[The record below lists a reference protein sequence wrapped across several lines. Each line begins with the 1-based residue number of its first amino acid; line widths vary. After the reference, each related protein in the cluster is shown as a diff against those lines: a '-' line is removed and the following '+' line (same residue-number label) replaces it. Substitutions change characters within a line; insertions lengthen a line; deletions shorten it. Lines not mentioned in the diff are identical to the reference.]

1 MPYRNP
7 VRLKAMIGSVKNRR
21 LNHEA
26 TVQQISDLCMPFRGD
41 ITTLR
46 NEGQLR
52 VVGVFDTTGVHGAD
66 SLANFLKSTVIPS
79 SSRWFNLSMPTEFER
94 NHEAVTLRDSAVD
107 KMYREYAT
115 SNFYTQAGM
124 WFRDVSVLGT
134 GAFYTEEKPA
144 RLNADGS
151 TFGGARFYSVPWG
164 VSWHAIGPDGMYF
177 YHREIE
183 LTAIDAF
190 DFFNGEPGSR
200 AMEALSKGDHMELIH
215 FGHSAWKNVR
225 GIPGGV
231 RRPEEQPWLSQ
242 WSVAPSSR
250 IKNIAGDGLELFG
263 LRGHQL
269 SPYTL
274 SRWSIVDQE
283 WWGRGQGHL
292 ARVDMLGIN
301 KLRELVLDAAG
312 RDLMPPLVIES
323 ETAVD
328 LDLGPDGLLV
338 TKPPQKIQ
346 PYHLQS
352 GARYDVANEIGTA
365 DRVNVERAFFMHLL
379 QRPDTQPR
387 SAAAV
392 QDDQAR
398 VSRELAPRAD
408 IIYSDMIAPAVEGM
422 MTMMSRAGG
431 LPEIAQ
437 LARLGVP
444 ALDIEAVSPFFTAQK
459 SQPMTGLA
467 IFLQKWSQLAE
478 ATGSPQIM
486 DNIDTDAAMLL
497 DMELSDIPARVRR
510 SPEAV
515 EDIRFVRQEQIA
527 RQQALQQENLAA
539 DTLQKAAPEERGR
552 VEVDQG

>member
-1 MPYRNP
+1 
-7 VRLKAMIGSVKNRR
+7 MIGSVKNRR
-21 LNHEA
+21 MNHEA
-26 TVQQISDLCMPFRGD
+26 TIQQISDLCMPFRGD

-79 SSRWFNLSMPTEFER
+79 SSRWFNLSMPVEFER
-94 NHEAVTLRDSAVD
+94 NHEAVNLRDSAVE

-115 SNFYTQAGM
+115 SNFYTEAGM

-134 GAFYTEEKPA
+134 GAFHMEEKPPK
-144 RLNADGS
+144 LNADGS
-151 TFGGARFYSVPWG
+151 TWGGARFYSVPWG

-183 LTAIDAF
+183 LSAINAF
-190 DFFNGEPGSR
+190 DFFRGEPGTK
-200 AMEALSKGDHMELIH
+200 AMDALSNGRHMETICY
-215 FGHSAWKNVR
+215 GHSAWQNVD

-231 RRPEEQPWLSQ
+231 RRPEQQPWLSQ
-242 WSVAPSSR
+242 WSVPPSSKM
-250 IKNIAGDGLELFG
+250 KNAAGDSLELFG

-269 SPYTL
+269 SPYVL

-312 RDLMPPLVIES
+312 RDLMPPLVIEN

-338 TKPPQKIQ
+338 TKPPQKIT

-352 GARYDVANEIGTA
+352 GARYDVANEIGVT
-365 DRVNVERAFFMHLL
+365 DRVNVERAFFVHLL
-379 QRPDTQPR
+379 QRPDAQPR

-392 QDDQAR
+392 QEDQAR

-408 IIYSDMIAPAVEGM
+408 IIYSDMIAPAVQGM
-422 MTMMSRAGG
+422 MTMMARGG
-431 LPEIAQ
+431 ALPEIRQ
-437 LARLGVP
+437 LAQMGVP

-467 IFLQKWSQLAE
+467 IFLQKWSQLAQ
-478 ATGSPQIM
+478 ATGSPEIM
-486 DNIDTDAAMLL
+486 DNIDSDEAMLL

-510 SPEAV
+510 SREAV
-515 EDIRFVRQEQIA
+515 EDIRFA
-527 RQQALQQENLAA
+527 RQQQIAQQQALEQENLAA
-539 DTLQKAAPEERGR
+539 DTAKKVAPALQGGG
-552 VEVDQG
+552 V